1 MLRFITPAAVLAIPY
16 VALTMHHMVLAVL
29 MGISRLGVAIKPVR
43 SIDEKSFFVAVL
55 VKVNYYFNAVGYD
68 GNAG

>member
-1 MLRFITPAAVLAIPY
+1 
-16 VALTMHHMVLAVL
+16 